1 MEFLRHS
8 VMEVIVLG
16 SGTCIPANDRASPS
30 LLLRTAHGPVIVDMG
45 PGTLRRLV
53 SIGISF
59 EKIRH
64 IFITHFHPD
73 HTADLIHFLF
83 ATRNPPILAK
93 RKPFTLTAP
102 EGIRDLLGNLGKAYG
117 NWLSLPPEIM
127 KMDELDTR
135 KKDTREYP
143 YLNIMSQPTEHTP
156 RSVAYRF
163 GDISGKSIVYSGD
176 TGVCDGMVDLALDCD
191 LLILEC
197 SFPDGMEMEGH
208 LTPSLA
214 GQMATDCRAKKLLLL
229 HFYPEVLATDISFA
243 CRRFYKGELVLGRD
257 NLHIRV

>member
-1 MEFLRHS
+1 
-8 VMEVIVLG
+8 MEVIILG

-30 LLLRTAHGPVIVDMG
+30 LLFWTAHGPVIVDMG
-45 PGTLRRLV
+45 PGTLRRLA
-53 SIGISF
+53 SIGIPF

-64 IFITHFHPD
+64 IFISHFHPD

-83 ATRNPPILAK
+83 ATRNTSILET
-93 RKPFTLTAP
+93 RKPFILTAP
-102 EGIRDLLGNLGKAYG
+102 EGILDLLGSLDKAYG
-117 NWLSLPPEIM
+117 NGLRLPPEIL
-127 KMDELDTR
+127 KIDELNSR
-135 KKDTREYP
+135 KKDRREYP
-143 YLNIMSQPTEHTP
+143 YFKVMSQPTEHTP

-163 GDISGKSIVYSGD
+163 EDISGKSIIYSGD

-197 SFPDGMEMEGH
+197 SFPDGMEMDGH

-214 GQMATDCRAKKLLLL
+214 GQMATECRAKKLLLL
-229 HFYPEVLATDISFA
+229 HFYREVLETDMASG

-257 NLHIRV
+257 NLHIHI